1 MKSFNKLYCAL
12 AFGHGA
18 LATIV
23 PGTLKTV
30 TTATDDNNQAAW
42 WSPLDEAGGYS
53 WLGYT
58 RNPTSGSKAN
68 NNVMI
73 ARVDISTG
81 EIIRDCVRASSSA
94 DCSLFADDLGHN
106 QPSVG
111 VDGDG
116 FVHVFTSMHN
126 NVWRYFKSGDP
137 YSSTTFADASGDMPD
152 GSVLITYPVVKRDAA
167 GDLWLIVRGE
177 APGDTSGRGG
187 YFYHYATKSKTWT
200 RVARFAYRTGFAVY
214 PDDIQFSSDGDVH
227 LQWEWSKYP
236 SSAGRHEGSYLRYR
250 PSTGKFR
257 TITGQEVTLP
267 VTQSTANLVF
277 QPLTSGEIYQNINTD
292 PPLLQSAK
300 MAIYED
306 SAGGVHVQ
314 HAYRFQ
320 NETSGPWQ
328 IRRARSTGD
337 ASAPWA
343 REIVQP
349 SPDTTAAIGIT
360 HDGTTV
366 RIYYCRKSG
375 SAWVLEKTGSAAWS
389 NNELAAVK
397 GKRVERLQA
406 LMRNDGTDV
415 LYLAAPTNVD
425 STTGSVYLL
434 DVGGR

>member
-1 MKSFNKLYCAL
+1 MKSFSGLCFFTFGQSVL
-12 AFGHGA
+12 AN
-18 LATIV
+18 IV
-23 PGTLKTV
+23 PGSLKTV
-30 TTATDDNNQAAW
+30 STATDNNNQAAW
-42 WSPLDEAGGYS
+42 WTPLDEAGGYT

-58 RNPTSGSKAN
+58 RDPPSGSKAN

-81 EIIRDCVRASSSA
+81 EIIRDCVRATSTS

-126 NVWRYFKSGDP
+126 TAWRYFRSREP
-137 YSSTTFADASGDMPD
+137 YSSTTLVSASADMPD
-152 GSVLITYPVVKRDAA
+152 STVLITYPVIKRDAA
-167 GDLWLIVRGE
+167 GDLWLMVRGE
-177 APGDTSGRGG
+177 ASGDTSARGG
-187 YFYHYATKSKTWT
+187 YLYHYETKAKTWT

-236 SSAGRHEGSYLRYR
+236 SSVGRHEGSYLRYR

-257 TITGQEVTLP
+257 TITGDEVSVP
-267 VTQSTANLVF
+267 VTQSTPNLVF
-277 QPLTSGEIYQNINTD
+277 QPLTSSEIYQNVNSD
-292 PPLLQSAK
+292 PPILQSAK
-300 MAIYED
+300 MALYED
-306 SAGGVHVQ
+306 SSGAVHVQ

-328 IRRARSTGD
+328 IRRARSTGT
-337 ASAPWA
+337 ASSPWT

-349 SPDTTAAIGIT
+349 SPDTTAALGIT

-375 SAWVLEKTGSAAWS
+375 SAWVLEKDGTAAWS
-389 NNELAAVK
+389 NTELAAVK
-397 GKRVERLQA
+397 GKKVERLQA
-406 LMRNDGTDV
+406 IMRADGTDV

-425 STTGSVYLL
+425 STTGSLYLL